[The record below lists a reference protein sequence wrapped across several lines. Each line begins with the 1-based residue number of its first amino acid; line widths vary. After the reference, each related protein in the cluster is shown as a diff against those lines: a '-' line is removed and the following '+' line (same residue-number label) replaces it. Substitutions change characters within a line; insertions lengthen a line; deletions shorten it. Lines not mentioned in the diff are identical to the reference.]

1 LADANYFLFLSEE
14 FNQIINEES
23 SELLIFD
30 NALCLNSDKSSP
42 CFDS

>member
-14 FNQIINEES
+14 FLQTINEDS
-23 SELLIFD
+23 SELVIFER
-30 NALCLNSDKSSP
+30 ALCLNSDKSNP

>member
-1 LADANYFLFLSEE
+1 MDPYTIGLCSLADANYFLFLSEE

-30 NALCLNSDKSSP
+30 NALCL
-42 CFDS
+42 